1 MITLVLAKC
10 GCGVAPF
17 DSRDQA
23 ARATQGGTR
32 SMAVIEPCVG
42 PLGWRPVNDIFNL
55 SESYSCNRYTTS
67 FYTVL
72 TFSGIVRFK

>member
-1 MITLVLAKC
+1 MITPVLAKC

-23 ARATQGGTR
+23 ARVTQGGTR

-42 PLGWRPVNDIFNL
+42 PLGWRPVID
-55 SESYSCNRYTTS
+55 
-67 FYTVL
+67 VL
-72 TFSGIVRFK
+72 FFS